1 MVSLQK
7 LSALMVDTS
16 LNKKGDTDMKQTVKE
31 YKVEYKMKYYEPV
44 KTITVISTSKVLA
57 EMKAQYTEIP
67 KIEGDIPV
75 CAWVKE

>member
-1 MVSLQK
+1 
-7 LSALMVDTS
+7 MVDTS

-31 YKVEYKMKYYEPV
+31 YKVEYKMKYYAPV